1 MNFLG
6 KLFSTD
12 PVEEVK
18 KQTLKRM
25 NSIGKSIDSYKVY
38 KISRSYFQDASITQ
52 EGRENALKLLSE
64 LVLRHQGINESLK
77 TMDSQLVNI
86 CGDKPKD
93 QKTQKFAEKVLST
106 SKRLIDR
113 NLNYCGEF
121 STLLKDFS
129 N

>member
-6 KLFSTD
+6 KLFFTD

-18 KQTLKRM
+18 KQTLKRL
-25 NSIGKSIDSYKVY
+25 NSIGKSIDSYKLY

-52 EGRENALKLLSE
+52 EGRQRALKLLSE
-64 LVLRHQGINESLK
+64 LVLRHQSINEDLK
-77 TMDSQLVNI
+77 TMDSELVNI
-86 CGDKPKD
+86 CRDKLD
-93 QKTQKFAEKVLST
+93 QKTQKFAIKVLST

-113 NLNYCGEF
+113 NSNYFGEF